1 MPDKNLPGPEYSL
14 LSHLLSLLIN
24 RSGEVFV
31 NMAYFFLKPS
41 GSQYFSVQ
49 YPACLG
55 HLFHSEQGRECFK
68 IKKTRDLFMF
78 VPLFVVPFL

>member
-1 MPDKNLPGPEYSL
+1 M
-14 LSHLLSLLIN
+14 
-24 RSGEVFV
+24 